1 MISHKSASIG
11 IDFIIVRL
19 DVSLG
24 LGNLEQGCIAVQ
36 IPDFESCEIY
46 LVDIVLWRAKII
58 LGDGEVCEDFSGT
71 WQFLSIINNIFIVNY
86 QDLVLVP
93 GII

>member
-19 DVSLG
+19 DVSCG

-36 IPDFESCEIY
+36 IPDFESREIY

-58 LGDGEVCEDFSGT
+58 LGDGEVSEDFSGT